1 MCTEF
6 GGVCRGVL
14 VWFVGVRVGMGEA
27 AARQAR
33 ARAGVV
39 EGATEI
45 VQQCAFLTPSKLVSC
60 VSVSG
65 EHWAELN
72 PQLAS

>member
-6 GGVCRGVL
+6 CGVCRGVP
-14 VWFVGVRVGMGEA
+14 VWFVGVRVGMGGA
-27 AARQAR
+27 AARHVR
-33 ARAGVV
+33 APAGVV

-45 VQQCAFLTPSKLVSC
+45 VQQCAFLTLSKLVSS